1 MGHVVWN
8 GRRFE
13 SDDAKQ
19 RRVLRDH
26 RVDLAQL
33 SRLFDGPIIE
43 DFDAAHS
50 HSEDRWRA
58 IGMLDDRCLVVVY
71 TERGEAIRL
80 ITARSAE
87 PHEEAEF
94 EIMLIGEA
102 LPDKPDDP
110 SEQDRS

>member
-1 MGHVVWN
+1 MGHVVRN

-13 SDDAKQ
+13 WDEAKRQ
-19 RRVLRDH
+19 RVLRSH
-26 RVDLAQL
+26 GVDLANL
-33 SRLFDGPIIE
+33 SRFFDGPIIE

-58 IGMLDDRCLVVVY
+58 IGMLDDRCVVVVY
-71 TERGEAIRL
+71 TEREDAIRL
-80 ITARSAE
+80 ITARPAE

-102 LPDKPDDP
+102 LPDKPT
-110 SEQDRS
+110 

>member
-1 MGHVVWN
+1 MGNAVRN

-13 SDDAKQ
+13 WDDAKQ
-19 RRVLRDH
+19 RKVLRDH

-33 SRLFDGPIIE
+33 PRFFDGPVIE

-71 TERGEAIRL
+71 TERTGATRF
-80 ITARSAE
+80 ITARPAE

-94 EIMLIGEA
+94 EIMLIGEP
-102 LPDKPDDP
+102 LPDKPT
-110 SEQDRS
+110 